1 MAGALSCFALLP
13 PDSLALALRH
23 SPSRCNSWPDLLAQE
38 YVDSHLV
45 GTGNCKRAI
54 IIGHDASTWAA
65 TAGFSI
71 KPDEAKKI
79 VNAFN
84 DPSSALSSGIT
95 VAGVKYM
102 TLKADNRSVYGKK
115 GATGF
120 CAVKT
125 NQSVLI
131 GLYDE
136 QIQPGVCANTVEKL
150 ADYLIENSY

>member
-1 MAGALSCFALLP
+1 M
-13 PDSLALALRH
+13 
-23 SPSRCNSWPDLLAQE
+23 SWQE

-45 GTGNCKRAI
+45 GTGNVKKAV
-54 IIGHDASTWAA
+54 IIGHDGSTWAA

-71 KPDEAKKI
+71 KPEEAKKI
-79 VNAFN
+79 VSAFG
-84 DPSSALSSGIT
+84 DPSGALSSGLFLQ
-95 VAGVKYM
+95 GDKYM

-115 GATGF
+115 GASGF

-136 QIQPGVCANTVEKL
+136 NIQPGQCANTVERL

>member
-1 MAGALSCFALLP
+1 M
-13 PDSLALALRH
+13 
-23 SPSRCNSWPDLLAQE
+23 SWQE

-45 GTGNCKRAI
+45 GTGTVKKAI
-54 IIGHDASTWAA
+54 ILGHDSSNWAA

-71 KPDEAKKI
+71 KADEAKKL
-79 VNAFN
+79 VAAFN
-84 DPSSALSSGIT
+84 DPSGALA
-95 VAGVKYM
+95 AGVMLGGAKYM

-125 NQSVLI
+125 NMAVILS
-131 GLYDE
+131 LYDE
-136 QIQPGVCANTVEKL
+136 TIQPGQCANTTEKL

>member
-1 MAGALSCFALLP
+1 M
-13 PDSLALALRH
+13 
-23 SPSRCNSWPDLLAQE
+23 SWQE

-45 GTGNCKRAI
+45 GTGNVKKAI
-54 IIGHDASTWAA
+54 IIGHDGSTWAA
-65 TAGFSI
+65 TAGFTI
-71 KPDEAKKI
+71 KPDEAKKLI
-79 VNAFN
+79 AAFA
-84 DPSSALSSGIT
+84 DPSGALQSGLFLQND
-95 VAGVKYM
+95 KYM

-115 GATGF
+115 GASGF

-136 QIQPGVCANTVEKL
+136 NIQPGQCANTVERL

>member
-1 MAGALSCFALLP
+1 MSLFSSSRAALPLLI
-13 PDSLALALRH
+13 LCL
-23 SPSRCNSWPDLLAQE
+23 QE

-45 GTGNCKRAI
+45 GTGAVKRAI
-54 IIGHDASTWAA
+54 IIGHDGSTWAA
-65 TAGFSI
+65 TASFSI

-84 DPSSALSSGIT
+84 DSSSALSSGIT
-95 VAGVKYM
+95 LAGVKYM

-131 GLYDE
+131 AFYDE
-136 QIQPGVCANTVEKL
+136 TIQPGNCASTVEKL